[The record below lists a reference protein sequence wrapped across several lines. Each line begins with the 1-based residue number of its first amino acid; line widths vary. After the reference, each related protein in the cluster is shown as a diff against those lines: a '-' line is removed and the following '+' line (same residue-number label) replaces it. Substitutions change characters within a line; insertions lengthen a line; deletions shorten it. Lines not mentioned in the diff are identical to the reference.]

1 MVTSIAFATSFI
13 GTAIEIAIAGFFGFR
28 WSGGAVVTMT
38 ILAPI
43 LGKVQGL
50 RVVHPAA
57 RGFGARHGPALAQQQ
72 SPLLSIIATTT
83 TIIII
88 IIVVV
93 VVVVVV
99 VVIVIIAIIGQ
110 RFDFGRR
117 RGAAEGDPAAAAS
130 IVGITGAR
138 SGSGVGGDGG
148 VLPLPLG
155 AATRLG
161 SPRRRR

>member
-1 MVTSIAFATSFI
+1 LVTSIAFGTGFI
-13 GTAIEIAIAGFFGFR
+13 GTAIAIAIAGFFGFR
-28 WSGGAVVTMT
+28 RSGGAVVTMT

-83 TIIII
+83 TVII

-99 VVIVIIAIIGQ
+99 VVIVIAIICQ

-117 RGAAEGDPAAAAS
+117 RGAAEGDPATAAS

-138 SGSGVGGDGG
+138 SGRSGVGGG
-148 VLPLPLG
+148 VLPLSLG

>member
-28 WSGGAVVTMT
+28 WSGGAVATMT

-72 SPLLSIIATTT
+72 SPLLSIIAATTT
-83 TIIII
+83 VIIII
-88 IIVVV
+88 I
-93 VVVVVV
+93 VVVV

-117 RGAAEGDPAAAAS
+117 RGAAEGDPATAAS
-130 IVGITGAR
+130 IIGITGAR